1 MGCNVT
7 LHPIC
12 LTKMNIFDQLQLQNP
27 WWINPNY
34 QPSETKLP
42 KRELFTQLLQDTT
55 NLKQMISLT
64 GMRRT
69 GKSTLVRQVIAALLL
84 STPATSIMYFSFDEP
99 TVREEKDTLEKLITL
114 YLQDVLRQQI
124 HEIRET
130 CYIFLDEIQLVPYWQ
145 DILKRF
151 YDLNPHLKFVLT
163 GSSSLFLRT
172 KSKESLAGRIFEKQL
187 SPLSFAEYQTLLP
200 KGSFEDYLDF
210 GGFPELLELND
221 ISKKQEYLKYWI
233 IGKILEV
240 DLPNLGGIR
249 LVADF
254 ERLFWSL
261 LPNTGQIIHFPKL
274 GADLE
279 IKRNTLFRYLSLLQG
294 SLLINGVSNIAGSF
308 RSTSRTLRK
317 LYPASPNFLALS
329 PSISTRGVQAETYVA
344 QTLIS
349 RFGSVDLYN
358 KRGKEVDFILPEQ
371 KLAIEVKYQNTIHK
385 EDYKFL
391 NQFAKEKSYQPLLVT
406 KYPIAEPLPVPTV
419 ELSKLEEYFK

>member
-1 MGCNVT
+1 
-7 LHPIC
+7 
-12 LTKMNIFDQLQLQNP
+12 MNITDQLQLQNP
-27 WWINPNY
+27 WWTNPNY
-34 QPSETKLP
+34 QPAEARLS
-42 KRELFTQLLQDTT
+42 KRELFSQLLHDTT
-55 NLKQMISLT
+55 NIKQMVSLT

-69 GKSTLVRQVIAALLL
+69 GKSTLIRQIIASLLTN
-84 STPATSIMYFSFDEP
+84 TPVTSIMYFSFDEP
-99 TVREEKDTLEKLITL
+99 TVREEKDTLEKLITV
-114 YLQDVLRQQI
+114 YIQNILRKQI
-124 HEIRET
+124 HEIDET

-145 DILKRF
+145 DILKRY
-151 YDLNPHLKFVLT
+151 YDLNWHLKFVLT

-187 SPLSFAEYQTLLP
+187 SPLSFVEYQILSP

-221 ISKKQEYLKYWI
+221 LSKKREYLKYWI

-261 LPNTGQIIHFPKL
+261 LPNTGQIIRFPKL
-274 GADLE
+274 GTDLG

-294 SLLINGVSNIAGSF
+294 SLLINSVANIAGSF

-317 LYPASPNFLALS
+317 LYPASSNFLALS
-329 PSISTRGVQAETYVA
+329 PTESTRGAQAETYVA
-344 QTLIS
+344 QTLINK
-349 RFGSVDLYN
+349 FGAVNLYN
-358 KRGKEVDFILPEQ
+358 KRGQEVDFVLPEQ

-391 NQFAKEKSYQPLLVT
+391 IQFAKEKNYQPLLVT
-406 KYPIAEPLPVPTV
+406 KYPVVEPLPVPTV
-419 ELSKLEEYFK
+419 ELSRLEKYIK